1 MKADRER
8 IRGERNQFA
17 EDRDAFKYA
26 AEASAEKFTDI
37 SIVNECLTS
46 DLAEARERLTEYG
59 IRRTV
64 PDVLEEH
71 DVHRKELADA
81 LGDHKRHLNWGQLI
95 AEVVVLAKAAGEWM
109 ADYNAEKKRADHLQ
123 KRLDQYLGLDA
134 PPVLAKTRR
143 QPPAVKET
151 TP

>member
-64 PDVLEEH
+64 PDVLGEH
-71 DVHRKELADA
+71 DVHRKALAEA
-81 LGDHKRHLNWGQLI
+81 IRAGLHLNWEQLI
-95 AEVVVLAKAAGEWM
+95 NTARQTYERATEWRAGFE
-109 ADYNAEKKRADHLQ
+109 AEKKRADHLQ
-123 KRLDQYLGLDA
+123 RRLDQSLGLDA
-134 PPVLAKTRR
+134 PPVLAKARR